1 MTPDPLPPLADVL
14 QTRVASHYHQCQ
26 ESFAIEDAKEREY
39 RYAMSSAK
47 LTEASAIQYLA
58 APYDAE
64 LARLRARVAELEAEV
79 NSQRARDQA
88 LASGEHYRQVAKLEA
103 ELAPF
108 RELAR
113 EAASDPEPPERL
125 DGMVCASQWIW
136 WRDRIAKRNQ
146 RLAAMHKEAPSSAS
160 PQPPP
165 SP

>member
-1 MTPDPLPPLADVL
+1 MTPDPLPPLAEVFRKL
-14 QTRVASHYHQCQ
+14 A
-26 ESFAIEDAKEREY
+26 EPLEAKELSARTRKYTHQQLGSEPYASEAWEDDAVLRGNEAASY
-39 RYAMSSAK
+39 RHAAN
-47 LTEASAIQYLA
+47 LA

-113 EAASDPEPPERL
+113 EAAVHRSNALCLGALPQTLAYNDNSL
-125 DGMVCASQWIW
+125 FGVAM
-136 WRDRIAKRNQ
+136 
-146 RLAAMHKEAPSSAS
+146 RLAALHKETPDA
-160 PQPPP
+160 
-165 SP
+165 